1 MSALFTSVDIT
12 EEKMNKDAI
21 ANLLNRKSCRQFTED
36 QIDSEKLDIILQC
49 GTHAPTG
56 RNAQSALIVAV
67 QDKETRDR
75 LSRLNALGGDND
87 PFYSAP
93 TVVIVLG
100 LKNGCTPFEDGCLI
114 MGNMLNAAYACGL
127 GGCFIH
133 RARQM
138 FETEEGKDLLTEWG
152 ITEEVFGIG
161 CLILGNIK
169 GELHPDLERKP
180 DYIRIIK

>member
-1 MSALFTSVDIT
+1 MSVLFTSVDIT

-36 QIDSEKLDIILQC
+36 QIDSEKLDIILKC

-56 RNAQSALIVAV
+56 RNAQSARLVAV
-67 QDKETRDR
+67 KDKQPRDK
-75 LSRLNALGGDND
+75 LSRRNELGGDND
-87 PFYSAP
+87 PFYGAP
-93 TVVIVLG
+93 TVIIVLG

>member
-1 MSALFTSVDIT
+1 
-12 EEKMNKDAI
+12 MNKEAI
-21 ANLLNRKSCRQFTED
+21 ANLLNRKSCRQYTEE
-36 QIDSEKLDIILQC
+36 QIDPEKLNIVLEC

-67 QDKETRDR
+67 QDKKTRDQLAR
-75 LSRLNALGGDND
+75 MNALVMGSDND
-87 PFYSAP
+87 PFYGAP

-127 GGCFIH
+127 GSCYIH

-138 FETEEGKDLLTEWG
+138 FETEEGKALLADWG

-161 CLILGNIK
+161 CLILGNIR
-169 GELHPDLERKP
+169 GELHPDLESK
-180 DYIRIIK
+180 

>member
-1 MSALFTSVDIT
+1 MMNT
-12 EEKMNKDAI
+12 EAI
-21 ANLLNRKSCRQFTED
+21 RNLLDRKSCRSFTEEPVD
-36 QIDSEKLDIILQC
+36 KDLLATVLQC

-67 QDKETRDR
+67 ENKETRDK
-75 LSRLNALGGDND
+75 LAKLNGAVMGATSD
-87 PFYSAP
+87 PFYGAP
-93 TVVIVLG
+93 VVVLVLG
-100 LKNGCTPFEDGCLI
+100 LQNGCTPFEDGCLI

-127 GGCFIH
+127 GGCYIH

-138 FETEEGKDLLTEWG
+138 FESEEGKAMLADWG

-180 DYIRIIK
+180 DYIRYVKETLI

>member
-1 MSALFTSVDIT
+1 MNT
-12 EEKMNKDAI
+12 EAI
-21 ANLLNRKSCRQFTED
+21 RNILERKSCRSFTEEPVD
-36 QIDSEKLDIILQC
+36 AALLETVLQC

-56 RNAQSALIVAV
+56 RNAQSALIVSV
-67 QDKETRDR
+67 ENREMRDK
-75 LSRLNALGGDND
+75 LAKLNAGVMGADTD
-87 PFYSAP
+87 PFYGAP
-93 TVVIVLG
+93 VVVIVLG

-114 MGNMLNAAYACGL
+114 MGNMLHAAYACGL

-138 FETEEGKDLLTEWG
+138 FESDEGKAILAEWG

-161 CLILGNIK
+161 CLILGNIS

-180 DYIRIIK
+180 DYIRHIR

>member
-1 MSALFTSVDIT
+1 M
-12 EEKMNKDAI
+12 EESMNKEAI
-21 ANLLNRKSCRQFTED
+21 SNLLSRKSCRQFTEE

-67 QDKETRDR
+67 QEKKTRDI
-75 LSRLNALGGDND
+75 LSRLNALGGDHD
-87 PFYSAP
+87 PFYGAP
-93 TVVIVLG
+93 TDVIELG

-138 FETEEGKDLLTEWG
+138 FETEEGKALLADWG

-180 DYIRIIK
+180 DYIRIIR